1 MMSFCNTKFL
11 IFAYHIAAEFINI
24 EQKMNISKVK
34 KITPRFTTVITTME
48 RYPKS
53 SVITNG
59 VIGLKNLEGTVMDYQ
74 KVIAIGNTVRDVKVG
89 DIVHINP
96 IRYAQFKNIPGSIK
110 DGIQETNPVVKYNIP
125 TIELD
130 GVECLKLDAADI
142 DYIVDEYE

>member
-1 MMSFCNTKFL
+1 MKHLT
-11 IFAYHIAAEFINI
+11 FAYLFAERFINI
-24 EQKMNISKVK
+24 KREMEIKKVK

-59 VIGLKNLEGTVMDYQ
+59 VIGLKNLEGTVMEYQ

>member
-1 MMSFCNTKFL
+1 MIFL
-11 IFAYHIAAEFINI
+11 TSEYRIAVKYINI
-24 EQKMNISKVK
+24 KKEMEIKKVK

-110 DGIQETNPVVKYNIP
+110 EGIQETNPVVKYNIP

>member
-1 MMSFCNTKFL
+1 
-11 IFAYHIAAEFINI
+11 
-24 EQKMNISKVK
+24 
-34 KITPRFTTVITTME
+34 ME

-59 VIGLKNLEGTVMDYQ
+59 VIGLKNLEGTVMEYQ

-110 DGIQETNPVVKYNIP
+110 EGIQETNPVVKYNIP

>member
-1 MMSFCNTKFL
+1 MKYLTSAYL
-11 IFAYHIAAEFINI
+11 IAERFINI
-24 EQKMNISKVK
+24 KREMEIKKVK

-59 VIGLKNLEGTVMDYQ
+59 VIGLKNLEGTVMEYQ

>member
-1 MMSFCNTKFL
+1 MKYLTSEYL
-11 IFAYHIAAEFINI
+11 IAERFINI
-24 EQKMNISKVK
+24 KKEMEIKKVK

-59 VIGLKNLEGTVMDYQ
+59 VIGLKNLEGTVMEYQ

-110 DGIQETNPVVKYNIP
+110 EGIQETNPIVKYNIP

-130 GVECLKLDAADI
+130 DVECLKLDAADI